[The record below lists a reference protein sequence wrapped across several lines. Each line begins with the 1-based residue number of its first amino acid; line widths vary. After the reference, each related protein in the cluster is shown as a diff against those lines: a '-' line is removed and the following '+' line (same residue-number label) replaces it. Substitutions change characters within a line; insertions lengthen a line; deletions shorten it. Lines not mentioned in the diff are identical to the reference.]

1 MSIENHSDVDDGYTT
16 DENSYYEGDEY
27 DDDYWY
33 ISEVER
39 EFLDSDKPDGYYIGI
54 SALHVSSGKLI
65 FANAITPKSFFRYD
79 FDHVM
84 GYLVDYSIITEI
96 RKPKLHIMK
105 LIRTQSQ
112 RMTVVIKT
120 HWIRII
126 QRTFRKIYQRQ
137 REIIAIRRQP
147 RSILQFSVFGKYLD
161 GANHF
166 PTLRGMLSGLA
177 SNYQVSAIISQ

>member
-1 MSIENHSDVDDGYTT
+1 MSIENHSDVEDAYTT

-33 ISEVER
+33 ISEIER

-79 FDHVM
+79 FDEVM
-84 GYLVDYSIITEI
+84 GYLVDYTIITEI

-105 LIRTQSQ
+105 LIRSQ

-147 RSILQFSVFGKYLD
+147 RSILHFSVFGKYLN

-166 PTLRGMLSGLA
+166 PTLRGMLSGLV
-177 SNYQVSAIISQ
+177 SNR